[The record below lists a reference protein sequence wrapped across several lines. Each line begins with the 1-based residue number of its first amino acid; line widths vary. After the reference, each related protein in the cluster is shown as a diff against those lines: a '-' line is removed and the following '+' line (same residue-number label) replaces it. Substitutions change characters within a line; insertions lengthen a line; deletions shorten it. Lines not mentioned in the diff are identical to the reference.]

1 MYRSIRTSLSLVVA
15 GLLCAVSP
23 FAAAQAPAYP
33 ANPIQLVIPYPAGGS
48 LDATARMLA
57 NHFSE
62 TFGKTVLVDARPG
75 GNTVIGAQHVARARA
90 DGYTLLLTGNSTM
103 SLLPLTFEGTLPFDT
118 VKDFVPIG
126 MIARL
131 TMFVAVS
138 KDSPYKTIQDVI
150 DDAKRRPRAVSV
162 ANNGVGSLSHL
173 APALLASRAGVELNH
188 ITYKGYAAALPD
200 LITGRVDMLMSDVG
214 SLLPAL
220 QAGSVRLLAVS
231 SSQRSPIRPE
241 VPTVAESGIDPA
253 PEGWLGVFAPAG
265 TPEEAVTKL
274 RTALRAYIQ
283 TDKAREAL
291 GKFGWTADASGGEAL
306 HKRIIDEQK
315 VFQPVVQAAGVG
327 KAK

>member
-1 MYRSIRTSLSLVVA
+1 MFRSIRTSLSLVVA
-15 GLLCAVSP
+15 GLLCSAAP
-23 FAAAQAPAYP
+23 FSAAQAPAYP
-33 ANPIQLVIPYPAGGS
+33 ANSIQLVLPYPAGGS

-62 TFGKTVLVDARPG
+62 TFGKPVFVDARPG
-75 GNTVIGAQHVARARA
+75 GNTVIGAQYVARAKA

-118 VKDFVPIG
+118 AKDFVPIG

-138 KDSPYKTIQDVI
+138 KDSPYKSLRDVI

-162 ANNGVGSLSHL
+162 ANNGVGALSHL
-173 APALLASRAGVELNH
+173 APALLATRAGVELNH

-200 LITGRVDMLMSDVG
+200 LITGRVDLLMSDVG

-241 VPTVAESGIDPA
+241 VPTFAESAIEPA

-265 TPEEAVTKL
+265 TPDEAVAKL
-274 RTALRAYIQ
+274 RTALRNFIQ
-283 TDKAREAL
+283 SEKAREAL
-291 GKFGWTADASGGEAL
+291 GKFGWTADASGSETL

-315 VFQPVVQAAGVG
+315 LFQPVVQSVGLG

>member
-1 MYRSIRTSLSLVVA
+1 MHRSIRTSLSLIVA
-15 GLLCAVSP
+15 GLLCVGP

-33 ANPIQLVIPYPAGGS
+33 ANPIQLVMPYPVGGS

-57 NHFSE
+57 NHFTE
-62 TFGKTVLVDARPG
+62 TFGKPVLVDARPG
-75 GNTVIGAQHVARARA
+75 GNTVIGAQYVARAKA

-131 TMFVAVS
+131 PMFVAVP
-138 KDSPYKTIQDVI
+138 KDSPYKSLQDVI
-150 DDAKRRPRAVSV
+150 DDAKRRPRALSV

-173 APALLASRAGVELNH
+173 APSLLATRAGIELNH

-231 SSQRSPIRPE
+231 SRERSLLRPD

-253 PEGWLGVFAPAG
+253 PEGWLGLFAPAG
-265 TPEEAVTKL
+265 TPDEAVAKL

-283 TDKAREAL
+283 TEKAREAL

-315 VFQPVVQAAGVG
+315 LFQSVVQGAGVG
-327 KAK
+327 KSK